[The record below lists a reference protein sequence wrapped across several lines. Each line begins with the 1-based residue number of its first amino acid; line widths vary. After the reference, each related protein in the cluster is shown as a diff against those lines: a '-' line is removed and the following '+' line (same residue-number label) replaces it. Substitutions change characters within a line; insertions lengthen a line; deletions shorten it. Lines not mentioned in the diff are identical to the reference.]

1 MYKHILIPLDGSAVA
16 EKAVSGGIDFA
27 RETQARVT
35 LFTAV
40 PEYRTPSEAQL
51 LAHGVE
57 SIVDHT
63 RKSRELA
70 GEILAGAE
78 ARARAAGLDVATD
91 YACSN
96 QPWEAIIAA
105 ARRHGCDAIFMG
117 SHGRKGLAGFWHGSE
132 TREVLTHS
140 DIPTLVYR

>member
-1 MYKHILIPLDGSAVA
+1 MAD
-16 EKAVSGGIDFA
+16 KAVSGGIEFA

-40 PEYRTPSEAQL
+40 PEYRMPSEAQL

-63 RKSRELA
+63 RRSRQLA

-78 ARARAAGLDVATD
+78 LRAKAAGLDVATD

-96 QPWEAIIAA
+96 QPWQAIIDA
-105 ARRHGCDAIFMG
+105 ARRNGCDAIFMG
-117 SHGRKGLAGFWHGSE
+117 SHGRKGLAGLWHGSE
-132 TREVLTHS
+132 TREVLRHS